1 MMRGGRFGRPP
12 RRDERL
18 RTESLNRK
26 AATPTGTQSGGE
38 SERDP
43 ADAPAVELVSITK
56 QFPGV
61 LANDDISLTVRWGEV
76 HCLLGENGA
85 GKSTLISILSG
96 MVRPDAGEIRV
107 GGQVARID
115 SPRAA
120 LELGVGTVYQHSTL
134 VRALTVL
141 ENLLLGETR
150 GLRLNVDAARARLA
164 EVAATLGVG
173 IDADAPAGE
182 LALGHQ
188 QQVEIVKALWRGS
201 RVLILDEPT
210 SMLTPQGVAELQKV
224 LRRLKATGI
233 SIIFITHKL
242 HEALAVADRITVLR
256 AGRVVGA
263 LETAEL
269 EGSSAEEVQVRI
281 VRLMFGEES
290 RAVADVAE
298 LRTDLEGEQAPVD
311 EQPSD
316 AGALLALSRVSARPV
331 GGFDPG
337 LEDVSLE
344 LAEGE
349 IIGVAGMD
357 GNGQRSLAEVI
368 AGERA
373 LFAGEIR
380 LYGARVERLDVSA
393 RQKLGLRYV
402 TDDRLGEGIV
412 SSLPVSLNLFL
423 KRIGQRPFWRHG
435 RIERRSVERE
445 AQSLVEAFDVRTPSV
460 STRAGALSGGNVQ
473 KVVLARELSFDPKV
487 VVFNKPTYGLDLR
500 TTSTVREMIR
510 GLARGGGAALV
521 IATDLDELLDL
532 CGRILVL
539 SRGRVVGEV
548 ENGPNAGERV
558 GELMVGAGDV
568 AAA

>member
-1 MMRGGRFGRPP
+1 VG
-12 RRDERL
+12 
-18 RTESLNRK
+18 
-26 AATPTGTQSGGE
+26 
-38 SERDP
+38 
-43 ADAPAVELVSITK
+43 ITK

-61 LANDDISLTVRWGEV
+61 LANDGISLAVRHGEV

-107 GGQVARID
+107 GGRVVRID

-150 GLRLNVDAARARLA
+150 GLRLNVEAARARLA
-164 EVAATLGVG
+164 EVAATLGVE

-182 LALGHQ
+182 LGLGRQ

-224 LRRLKATGI
+224 LRRLKETGI
-233 SIIFITHKL
+233 SVIFITHKL
-242 HEALAVADRITVLR
+242 HEALAVADRITILR
-256 AGRVVGA
+256 AGRVVGV

-269 EGSSAEEVQVRI
+269 AASSAELVQARI
-281 VRLMFGEES
+281 VRLMFGEDS

-298 LRTDLEGEQAPVD
+298 LRTDLEGEQTPVD
-311 EQPSD
+311 EQRSEAD
-316 AGALLALSRVSARPV
+316 TLLALSRVSARPV

-337 LEDVSLE
+337 LEDVSLQ

-349 IIGVAGMD
+349 ILGIAGMD

-373 LFAGEIR
+373 LSAGEIR

-402 TDDRLGEGIV
+402 TDDRIGEGIV

-445 AQSLVEAFDVRTPSV
+445 AQALVKAFDVRTPSI

-473 KVVLARELSFDPKV
+473 KVVLARELSFEPKV

-500 TTSTVREMIR
+500 TTSTVRDMIR
-510 GLARGGGAALV
+510 GLAHGGGAALV
-521 IATDLDELLDL
+521 ISTDLDELLDL

-539 SRGRVVGEV
+539 SRGRLVGEV